1 MAVRSRRLRQHESAL
16 PRSGVAGLSAL
27 AVAAG
32 LVGVTGA
39 LAPARAAAPPGTL
52 AVDPITTVADGGTAG
67 VVVRLTRKAEKPVT
81 VRWSTTTSGTATSG
95 RDFQPASGSVV
106 FPAGTAAGTT
116 RTLSVA
122 TRRTP
127 GGEAAE
133 TIGLSLRPSG
143 ATLTSAG
150 QPRVVVNAH
159 DLPYLDRRLPV
170 AKRVKDLLSRMTIQE
185 KVGQMTQAERAS
197 VDANRSLITTWNLG
211 SLLSGGGSTPAQN
224 TPQAWADMVDAY
236 QSYALATRLQI
247 PMIYGVDS
255 VHGHGN
261 LYGATLIPHNVG
273 LGATRDPA
281 LVAAAEKMVATETR
295 ATGIPWVF
303 APCLCVARDDRWGRT
318 YESFGEDPSL
328 VVAMETSIAGFQGT
342 RTSQLADPTR
352 VLATAKHFAGDGDT
366 TYGSG
371 RTAAGANSS
380 DYPIDQGITQ
390 TSRRAFAKVDLSP
403 YVAAVRTYRVGSI
416 MPSYSSVDYTD
427 DGLGNPVKMHA
438 NRELLQTWL
447 KDKQGFDGF
456 VISDYHGLDQIPL
469 PTKAQ
474 KVTAWVNAGG
484 DMAMEP
490 DDYQDFETT
499 LLGEVAAG
507 RVSMAR
513 VNDAVSRILTK
524 KFQLGLFEKPYADRR
539 YTDQVGSDRNRAV
552 ARKAAAES
560 QVLLKN
566 AGGVLPLSPRAKV
579 YVAGRNADDLGN
591 QAGGWTITWQGGSG
605 TRTKGTTILQGMRQ
619 VAPKAQITYSA
630 DASAPTAGSDVG
642 VVVVGETPYSEG
654 FGDVGGP
661 QWAYD
666 PSDNGIPREPK
677 TMELKPGDRAVVDK
691 VCTELPKCVVLIVS
705 GRPQVLSDQ
714 LGRIDGLVASW
725 LPGTEGAGVA
735 DPLFGRTP
743 YTGQLP
749 LTWPRSAAQEP
760 INVGDASYSPLF
772 PFGWGLTTRGAG
784 GQGAQAAPASAPA
797 RTTAASLALAR
808 QTASGSS
815 QRGGA
820 VQSGR
825 IVDWLRQYVQRQVLD
840 DSTGVPARASDR
852 IARADVAHLRGDDV
866 TAVRL
871 LLQALR

>member
-1 MAVRSRRLRQHESAL
+1 M
-16 PRSGVAGLSAL
+16 GTTG
-27 AVAAG
+27 AVA
-32 LVGVTGA
+32 
-39 LAPARAAAPPGTL
+39 PAHAAAPPGTL
-52 AVDPITTVADGGTAG
+52 AVEPVTAVADGGTAA
-67 VVVRLTRKAEKPVT
+67 VVVRLTRATDRAVT
-81 VRWSTTTSGTATSG
+81 VRWATTTDGTATSG
-95 RDFQPASGSVV
+95 RDFRPASGALT
-106 FPAGTAAGTT
+106 FPAGSAAGTA
-116 RTLSVA
+116 RTLRVD
-122 TRRTP
+122 TMRTS
-127 GGEAAE
+127 GAETAE
-133 TIGLSLRPSG
+133 TIGLALRPSG
-143 ATLTSAG
+143 ATLEQG
-150 QPRVVVNAH
+150 PQPRVVVNAH
-159 DLPYLDRRLPV
+159 GLPYLDRELPV
-170 AKRVKDLLSRMTIQE
+170 AKRVKDLLSRMSIEE

-211 SLLSGGGSTPAQN
+211 SILSGGGSTPPQN
-224 TPQAWADMVDAY
+224 TPGAWADMVDAY

-247 PMIYGVDS
+247 PMIYGIDS
-255 VHGHGN
+255 VHGNGN

-273 LGATRDPA
+273 LGATRDPR
-281 LVAAAEKMVATETR
+281 LVEAAERVAGSETR
-295 ATGIPWVF
+295 AIGIPWVF

-318 YESFGEDPSL
+318 YESFGEDPAL
-328 VVAMETSIAGFQGT
+328 VRAMETSIAGFQGR
-342 RTSQLADPTR
+342 RTSQLDDPDR

-390 TSRRAFAKVDLSP
+390 RSRAQVAAIDLSP
-403 YVAAVRTYRVGSI
+403 YVPAVQRYRVGSV
-416 MPSYSSVDYTD
+416 MPSYSSIDYTD

-438 NRELLQTWL
+438 NRELIQGWL
-447 KDKQGFDGF
+447 KDTVGFDGF

-469 PTKAQ
+469 PTKAE

-499 LLGEVAAG
+499 LLAEVAAG
-507 RVSMAR
+507 RVSPAR
-513 VNDAVSRILTK
+513 IDDAVSRILTK
-524 KFQLGLFEKPYADRR
+524 KFQLGLFERPYADRR
-539 YTDQVGSDRNRAV
+539 NIDDVGSDQNRAV

-566 AGGVLPLSPRAKV
+566 AGGVLPLKRTAKV

-619 VAPKAQITYSA
+619 VAPRARITYSA
-630 DASAPTAGSDVG
+630 DATAPTAGSDVG

-666 PSDNGIPREPK
+666 PSDANVPREPK
-677 TMELKPGDRAVVDK
+677 TMELKAGDRAVVDK
-691 VCTELPKCVVLIVS
+691 VCSALPTCVVLVVS
-705 GRPQVLSDQ
+705 GRPQVLTDQ
-714 LGRIDGLVASW
+714 LGAADALVASW

-735 DPLFGRTP
+735 DPLFGRTA

-749 LTWPRSAAQEP
+749 LTWPRTGDQEP
-760 INVGDASYSPLF
+760 INVGDASYAPLF
-772 PFGWGLTTRGAG
+772 PFGWGLTTRARVGTGPVGHGGVGA
-784 GQGAQAAPASAPA
+784 PAPA
-797 RTTAASLALAR
+797 RTTAASLAMAKQAAR
-808 QTASGSS
+808 GPGSA
-815 QRGGA
+815 RGSRARAGA
-820 VQSGR
+820 GADRV
-825 IVDWLRQYVQRQVLD
+825 VEWLRQYVQVRVLD
-840 DSTGVPARASDR
+840 DATGVPPLASDR

-866 TAVRL
+866 TALRL